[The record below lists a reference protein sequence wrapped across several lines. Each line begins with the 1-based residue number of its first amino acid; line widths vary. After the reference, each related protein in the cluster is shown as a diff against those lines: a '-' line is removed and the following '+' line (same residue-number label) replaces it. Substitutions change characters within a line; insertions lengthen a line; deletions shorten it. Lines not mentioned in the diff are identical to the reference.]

1 MRPIIIKNVLHSSQI
16 LGDVCDKLRRDSI
29 DGITLDK
36 GRIDKY
42 VNESL
47 MLVTILTSVI
57 GYDKA
62 SSIAHKAFKESLTLR
77 DRPFPQDIL
86 IQKILTESLYQRAWW
101 EILIMT

>member
-16 LGDVCDKLRRDSI
+16 LGDVCDKLRRHSI

-47 MLVTILTSVI
+47 MFVTPLTPVI

-62 SSIAHKAFKESLTLR
+62 SISTGYINSEDF
-77 DRPFPQDIL
+77 DR
-86 IQKILTESLYQRAWW
+86 
-101 EILIMT
+101 